1 MAITTKDNR
10 VNFRIHTD
18 IKANIETAARLCGLS
33 VSDFM
38 IQAAARAATEVI
50 GEHNV
55 LHLSETE
62 FSRFRDALDA
72 DIVPSDAALE
82 AARRFN
88 SSTVETHGVRHAR

>member
-1 MAITTKDNR
+1 MAATKDSR

-50 GEHNV
+50 SEHNV
-55 LHLSETE
+55 LRLSERE
-62 FSRFRDALDA
+62 FARFCE
-72 DIVPSDAALE
+72 ALE
-82 AARRFN
+82 ADIAPNEAAMAAARQFN
-88 SSTVETHGVRHAR
+88 EITPGGSK